1 MGGQGSIS
9 PGQVSTPQ
17 DLRACRALMM
27 RKPGV
32 EGASRLLL
40 LCQQGWLLPAPRRVS
55 GEAVPLPLTVPSTI
69 QKAKIHH
76 PSFPPGLEG
85 DPGRLEDEDGF
96 SEPKQSIPGPGLC
109 LIHLHLHL
117 PGTAGQRL

>member
-1 MGGQGSIS
+1 MERGWLTQVGGQESIS

-40 LCQQGWLLPAPRRVS
+40 LHQQGWLLPAPRRVS
-55 GEAVPLPLTVPSTI
+55 GEAVSLTVPSTI
-69 QKAKIHH
+69 QKAESHH

-85 DPGRLEDEDGF
+85 DPGRLED
-96 SEPKQSIPGPGLC
+96 
-109 LIHLHLHL
+109 
-117 PGTAGQRL
+117 